1 MARSTIEVP
10 FLSSQ
15 KLAFSQNGN
24 DVRIYKVFYGD
35 EPDTVTD
42 NCLSIVSMD
51 VPAEFGEQVFAAG
64 ADFEPMQMVRITF
77 EVERAGKQKGNNL
90 CLSIEPVEA
99 KPAGRATT
107 QPTTANQQAK
117 PAEPVKG

>member
-1 MARSTIEVP
+1 MARSFMEVP
-10 FLSSQ
+10 FLSTQ
-15 KLAFSQNGN
+15 KLAFNQNGN

-51 VPAEFGEQVFAAG
+51 VPAEVGEEVFAAG
-64 ADFEPMQMVRITF
+64 ADLEPMQMVRITF

-90 CLSIEPVEA
+90 CLHIEAVKPRTAEPARAAAPAAQPKPEA
-99 KPAGRATT
+99 K
-107 QPTTANQQAK
+107 
-117 PAEPVKG
+117 